1 MYWSLLMTDTDWIK
15 LPNYLIPLNLF
26 ETNFFI
32 QTPSMSSFSWLNKI
46 ISLSLSLSRGM
57 IFLAKCTFINSE
69 WISLNNLARCINV
82 WQIAIESERR
92 PDHWTVWSAH
102 ARGQRTNYLIA
113 NNTILRARIILRK
126 HWHYSEHLSSVPN
139 LEPIRHSDCSLCA
152 WPRQRCNSIVYV
164 VLS

>member
-46 ISLSLSLSRGM
+46 LSLSRSLVEWFSWPNALSS
-57 IFLAKCTFINSE
+57 IQSE
-69 WISLNNLARCINV
+69 FHWTIWPGAFNV